1 MSRLDENEY
10 RTLLASKEAE
20 LAYALGNRD
29 GIEIEKAA
37 DPLDE
42 VQGAGERELAIRN
55 LHRNSNL
62 LREVRAA
69 LARIAGD
76 TYGVCLHCDTDIK
89 PKRLS
94 AVPWTA
100 YCIDCQDAADRHEF
114 DAADDLD
121 GPLADAA

>member
-1 MSRLDENEY
+1 MSKADGKDY
-10 RTLLASKEAE
+10 RARLASKEAE
-20 LAYALGNRD
+20 LAGALGNRD

-42 VQGAGERELAIRN
+42 VQWAGERELAIRN
-55 LHRNSNL
+55 LHWNSNL
-62 LREVRAA
+62 LREVRGA
-69 LARIAGD
+69 LARIASGA
-76 TYGVCLHCDTDIK
+76 YGVCLRCDTEIN

-100 YCIDCQDAADRHEF
+100 YCIVCQEAADRHEF
-114 DAADDLD
+114 EAAEDLD

>member
-1 MSRLDENEY
+1 MSKAGGESY
-10 RTLLASKEAE
+10 QALLASKEAE
-20 LAYALGNRD
+20 LAGALGNRD

-42 VQGAGERELAIRN
+42 VQSAGERELAIRN

-62 LREVRAA
+62 LREVRSA
-69 LARIAGD
+69 LARIASGA
-76 TYGVCLHCDTDIK
+76 YGVCLHCDGEIN
-89 PKRLS
+89 PRRLA

-100 YCIDCQDAADRHEF
+100 YCIVCQEAADRHEF
-114 DAADDLD
+114 EAADDLD